1 MIKPEEVAG
10 YAKQKEDENMRFRTY
25 LKCHAEEKTLD
36 EQFRR
41 LHEELFAG
49 YDCSQCRNCCKAYY
63 GLIPAENLE
72 QVAAGLT
79 LSKQQLIDFFLVED
93 KQNGDYNTKH
103 MPCDFLK
110 EDGSCMLGENRPD
123 NCRNYPYTNQPERL
137 WSLYSV
143 LEAVEVCPVAYEIW
157 ERLKQEYGF
166 RRGRRR

>member
-137 WSLYSV
+137 WRLYSV